1 MALLARTRTKA
12 VVDPGAFLDNTAAE
26 YLAALVAAGC
36 LVSLFRTSD
45 GGALGCQVTLDGET
59 EKEYHRLPE
68 ELHEWLAE
76 VVQAVTEHPPP
87 APSTKRP
94 RRAA

>member
-1 MALLARTRTKA
+1 VPLLQRSKQRTQ
-12 VVDPGAFLDNTAAE
+12 VDIAACLDSTATE
-26 YLAALVAAGC
+26 YIASLVASGC

-45 GGALGCQVTLDGET
+45 GGALGCQVTLDGEV

-76 VVQAVTEHPPP
+76 VVAAVEDAPVP
-87 APSTKRP
+87 ASSGKRP
-94 RRAA
+94 RKRP

>member
-1 MALLARTRTKA
+1 MPLLQRSKQRAQ
-12 VVDPGAFLDNTAAE
+12 VDIAACLDNVATEHIAT
-26 YLAALVAAGC
+26 LVACGC

-45 GGALGCQVTLDGET
+45 GGALGCSVTLDGES

-76 VVQAVTEHPPP
+76 VVQAVEASPAP
-87 APSTKRP
+87 APSVKRP
-94 RRAA
+94 RKRA

>member
-1 MALLARTRTKA
+1 MPLLQRTKQR
-12 VVDPGAFLDNTAAE
+12 VQVDVAACLDNVATE
-26 YLAALVAAGC
+26 YIASLVASGC

-68 ELHEWLAE
+68 ELAEWLAE
-76 VVQAVTEHPPP
+76 VAAAVNDLT
-87 APSTKRP
+87 PSGPSAKRP
-94 RRAA
+94 RKRP